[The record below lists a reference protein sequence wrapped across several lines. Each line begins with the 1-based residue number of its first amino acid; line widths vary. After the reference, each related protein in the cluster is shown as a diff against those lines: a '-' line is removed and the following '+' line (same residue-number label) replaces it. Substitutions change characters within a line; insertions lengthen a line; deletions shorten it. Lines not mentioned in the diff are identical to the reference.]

1 VTDGKALTRLVVLDG
16 EIWEAGSVP
25 PPAVAARIRNPK
37 CWAPVEPD
45 PGLSWGPEGMTQV
58 GTATQA
64 VIPAAPAG
72 NGIPNL
78 QEQAGGTEQ
87 SGVIPADQ
95 GSVIG
100 RDPTEPIGQ
109 SEPTGEIVGA
119 LKPFDPGPKPGTAA
133 EPEPE
138 PKVEPQPE
146 PAVEEPP
153 AGPVE
158 PPRSG
163 RGASETAWRSFAAG
177 YGVEVADDAD
187 RASIIAACRKAGVIQ

>member
-37 CWAPVEPD
+37 CWAPAEPE

-58 GTATQA
+58 GTASQA
-64 VIPAAPAG
+64 VIPAAPAS

-95 GSVIG
+95 GTVIG
-100 RDPTEPIGQ
+100 RDASEPISRVQPAGEAATDLMPTD
-109 SEPTGEIVGA
+109 SEPE
-119 LKPFDPGPKPGTAA
+119 KN
-133 EPEPE
+133 PEPE
-138 PKVEPQPE
+138 EGSE
-146 PAVEEPP
+146 SAALPA
-153 AGPVE
+153 E

-163 RGASETAWRSFAAG
+163 RGASESAWRAFAAG
-177 YGVEVADDAD
+177 HGVEVAEEAD
-187 RASIIAACRKAGVIQ
+187 RAAIIAACRKAGVIK